1 MWKSLKLALAFLGWV
16 CVSLHATESF
26 VADVDPIYELPDSNV
41 PQKTQAQTELAATVK
56 SIYKERLL
64 EVDINGQQLD
74 EVVMLLEAPNGQLY
88 LWGEV
93 LRSWRLRTPASITGI
108 VYQGETYYPLDA
120 ISDVTPIYDP
130 LKSTLKIQ
138 FEPQAFNMTQRTPR
152 FDNLPQP
159 TKSTPGGFVNYD
171 LFTSSSAGLA
181 QHSAQFELGYFNQ
194 YGVGTNSIL
203 LQNSDRDSQMVRLD
217 TAWTMDIP
225 ENMQTLRLG
234 DVVSA
239 PGTWGRSVRFGGI
252 QFGTNFGTQ
261 PGFITYP
268 MRSVRGQAILPST
281 VDVFINNSLV
291 SRQNVP
297 PGPFTINNLPVI
309 SGSGEVNLK
318 VKDLFGREQIIVQ
331 PFYSSQALLGKGL
344 DNFSYDLGWL
354 RSNYGINSNDYN
366 AWLVSQNYRRGI
378 SDYFTG
384 ELHTELMADH
394 LTAGFG
400 GDYLIPQIGTL
411 STYVAAS
418 HSKTGANSST
428 QPIESTDSSL
438 TIANSSKNSSTTNG
452 ALLLLGLD
460 RFSQSWSMGLRSQ
473 WASTG
478 FTEAGQL
485 VSQFSPANQVTAN
498 LSYTTK
504 RSGSVNVAFVSQIN
518 RDLPSSKLVTL
529 GYGVSLG
536 RLGSLSISALRDLEG
551 LDTGTTI
558 YTMLSIPLG
567 VMTSSSLSAQSR
579 RGGSGSISGNG
590 SGNTNDFV
598 ASIQKNVPSGEGYG
612 YFLQTRSG
620 GSSQASFTQQ
630 TYIGNYTAAA
640 ADYLGITSTSFDVN
654 GGIAILGSDIFM
666 SRRVD
671 QSFAVARVPDYPN
684 ITVLADNQPAGRTDQ
699 RGTALIPRLRAYDKN
714 EISIDPTDLPLDA
727 KILGVKVEAVPYY
740 RSGIQVNFPVSRSN
754 AAIFTLNTENGTP
767 VPTGATVK
775 IDTKE
780 EVFRVG
786 DDGEVYV
793 QNLSAIT
800 YLHASWRKQSCEFE
814 VNYVASNDPLPN
826 LGIIICRKKNQ

>member
-1 MWKSLKLALAFLGWV
+1 MWKSLKLALAILGWV
-16 CVSLHATESF
+16 SLSLHATESF
-26 VADVDPIYELPDSNV
+26 AVDIDPTYELPDSNV
-41 PQKTQAQTELAATVK
+41 PQKTEVQTELAATVK

-93 LRSWRLRTPASITGI
+93 LKSWRLRTPDSNTAI
-108 VYQGETYYPLDA
+108 VYQEEKYYPLDA
-120 ISDVTPIYDP
+120 ISDVTPTYDP

-138 FEPQAFNMTQRTPR
+138 FEPQAFNMTQRTSR
-152 FDNLPQP
+152 YANLPPP

-194 YGVGTNSIL
+194 YGVGTNNFL
-203 LQNSDRDSQMVRLD
+203 LQNTDRESQLIRLD
-217 TAWTMDIP
+217 TTWTMDIP

-234 DVVSA
+234 DVVSS

-331 PFYSSQALLGKGL
+331 PFYSSQALLSKGL
-344 DNFSYDLGWL
+344 DNFSYDLGLL

-366 AWLVSQNYRRGI
+366 AWLVSQNYRRGM

-394 LTAGFG
+394 LTTGFG

-418 HSKTGANSST
+418 QSKTGAYSSIQSTESANSYPTIPNSS
-428 QPIESTDSSL
+428 I
-438 TIANSSKNSSTTNG
+438 NSSNTKG

-460 RFSQSWSMGLRSQ
+460 RLSQPWSMGIRSQ
-473 WASTG
+473 WASSG

-504 RSGSVNVAFVSQIN
+504 RSGSVNLAFVSQIN
-518 RDLPSSKLVTL
+518 RNIPSSKLITL
-529 GYGVSLG
+529 GYGVSL
-536 RLGSLSISALRDLEG
+536 RRFGSLSISALRDLGG
-551 LDTGTTI
+551 LDSGTTI

-567 VMTSSSLSAQSR
+567 IMTSSSLSAQSR
-579 RGGSGSISGNG
+579 RGGSGYMGGNG
-590 SGNTNDFV
+590 STNTNDLI

-612 YFLQTRSG
+612 YALQTRNG
-620 GSSQASFTQQ
+620 GSSQASFIQQ
-630 TYIGNYTAAA
+630 TYLGNYTASV

-654 GGIAILGSDIFM
+654 GGVAILGSDIFM
-666 SRRVD
+666 SRRID

-684 ITVLADNQPAGRTDQ
+684 ITVLADNQAAGITNK

-727 KILGVKVEAVPYY
+727 KILGIKVEAVPYY
-740 RSGIQVNFPVSRSN
+740 RSGIEVNFPVSHSD
-754 AAIFTLNTENGTP
+754 AAIFTLILENGTP

-780 EVFRVG
+780 EIFRVG

-793 QNLSAIT
+793 QNLSVIT
-800 YLHASWRKQSCEFE
+800 HLHASWKKQNCEFE
-814 VNYVASNDPLPN
+814 VNYLASNDPLPN
-826 LGIIICRKKNQ
+826 LGIIICREKNQ